1 MKKLQIWWPL
11 LFAITLIAGMW
22 FGYKLSNNI
31 PQGKDFF
38 SRNKKS
44 SLQEVVDLLN
54 NQYVDSIHVDS
65 LNQDAIYAMLEK
77 LDPHTVYIPM
87 DYTMEANEDL
97 QGNFQGIGVEYMILN
112 DTVHVVNVLKDG
124 PSEKAGLQ
132 TGDRFLK
139 VGDSVVAGNNI
150 SNDRIKKL
158 LRGPENTQVSV
169 SLLRGNATSKINIT
183 RGTIPKPA
191 VDAAYM
197 MNDTTAFIHI
207 NKFSRSTYEEFMAAM
222 EDLQRKGMKKLLLD
236 LRDNGGGILDE
247 AVDIADE
254 FLDGEKLVLYTQG
267 LHNSKRE
274 YICKRPGLFEKGELV
289 VLINEFSASA
299 SEVLA
304 GALQDWD
311 RATIVGRRSFGKGLV
326 QEPFELSDGS
336 QIRLTVSR
344 YYTPSGRNI
353 QKPFNKNH
361 GAYEEEVFT
370 RHSEVDSPQAESN
383 SKTYRTLLKKKP
395 VFGGGG
401 ISPDHAIPMDSG
413 RISAPLREL
422 FHQQVLSEFV
432 YREYVLYKEYF
443 KSFKTPAA
451 FNAGFKIEG
460 GPFNLFKD
468 LVATFGNKVEGLNQL
483 PSKDQEYLGL
493 QFKKLMAQ
501 QLYKTEGYYEVSNS
515 VDPTVLKALQVK

>member
-22 FGYKLSNNI
+22 FGYKLSINI
-31 PQGKDFF
+31 PKGQDFF

-44 SLQEVVDLLN
+44 NIQEVVDLLH
-54 NQYVDSIHVDS
+54 NQYVDSINVDS
-65 LNQDAIYAMLEK
+65 LNQHAIYAMLEK

-87 DYTMEANEDL
+87 DYTAEANEDL
-97 QGNFQGIGVEYMILN
+97 QGNFQGIGVEYMILK

-124 PSEKAGLQ
+124 PSEKAGLK

-150 SNDRIKKL
+150 TNERIKKL
-158 LRGPENTQVSV
+158 LRGPEDTKVEV
-169 SLLRGNATSKINIT
+169 TLLRGKTLTALKIA

-191 VDAAYM
+191 VDASYLI
-197 MNDTTAFIHI
+197 NDTTGFLHI
-207 NKFSRSTYEEFMAAM
+207 NKFSRSTYEEFMASM
-222 EDLQRKGMKKLLLD
+222 EDLQHKGMKKLILD

-254 FLDGEKLVLYTQG
+254 FLDGDKLVLYTQG
-267 LHNSKRE
+267 LHNTKRE
-274 YICKRPGLFEKGELV
+274 YLCKRPGLFEKGELV

-311 RATIVGRRSFGKGLV
+311 RATIIGRRSFGKGLV

-353 QKPFNKNH
+353 QKPFAGNH
-361 GAYEEEVFT
+361 DSYEEEVFT
-370 RHSEVDSPQAESN
+370 RHAGVDTNQLKTS
-383 SKTYRTLLKKKP
+383 SKIFRTLVKKRP
-395 VFGGGG
+395 VYGGGG
-401 ISPDHAIPMDSG
+401 ISPDYTIPMDTG
-413 RISAPLREL
+413 KISTTLREL
-422 FHQQVLSEFV
+422 FHRQLLSEFV
-432 YREYVLYKEYF
+432 YREYIHHRAYF
-443 KSFKTPAA
+443 DAFKTPAA
-451 FNAGFKIEG
+451 FNTGFSLVNES
-460 GPFNLFKD
+460 FNLFNDLYASFSKQVDGLDKLTLKD
-468 LVATFGNKVEGLNQL
+468 
-483 PSKDQEYLGL
+483 KDYLAL
-493 QFKKLMAQ
+493 QFKKLMGQ
-501 QLYKTEGYYEVSNS
+501 QLFKTEGYYEVSNS
-515 VDPTVLKALQVK
+515 SDSTVIKALQSH